1 MVNILMI
8 EDDTE
13 LAELLKEYL
22 AAFNMKITNFESP
35 LKGLQ
40 ALQESK
46 YDLLILDLSLPEID
60 GIDVCKQIAKKAID
74 IPIIISSARSD
85 YSDKVV
91 ALEIAADDYLAK
103 PYNPRELVARIQ
115 ALLRRIKK
123 HKEPKTTKSDFSTDE
138 NEMTITHK
146 NKKLQLTSA
155 EYEVLALFLKNKNR
169 VLTRDFILENTKTM
183 DYESIDRS
191 VDVIVSRIRKKIG
204 DDPKEPRYI
213 QSIRG
218 IGYKFVEWIK
228 TP

>member
-22 AAFNMKITNFESP
+22 AKFNMIVTNYESP
-35 LKGLQ
+35 IKGLQ
-40 ALQESK
+40 AIEK
-46 YDLLILDLSLPEID
+46 TKFDLLILDLSLPELD
-60 GIDVCKQIAKKAID
+60 GIEVCKKIANNSID

-85 YSDKVV
+85 YSDKVL
-91 ALEIAADDYLAK
+91 ALELAADDYLAK

-115 ALLRRIKK
+115 ALLRRVKK
-123 HKEPKTTKSDFSTDE
+123 PKNLENKKSDFQIDE
-138 NEMTITHK
+138 NEMTIIYK
-146 NKKLQLTSA
+146 NNKLSLTSA

-191 VDVIVSRIRKKIG
+191 VDVIVSRIRKKIN

-213 QSIRG
+213 KSIRG
-218 IGYKFVEWIK
+218 LGYKFVE
-228 TP
+228 

>member
-22 AAFNMKITNFESP
+22 AKFNMIVTNYESP
-35 LKGLQ
+35 IKGLQ
-40 ALQESK
+40 AIEK
-46 YDLLILDLSLPEID
+46 TKFDLLILDLSLPELD
-60 GIDVCKQIAKKAID
+60 GIEVCKKIANNSID

-85 YSDKVV
+85 YSDKVL
-91 ALEIAADDYLAK
+91 ALELVADDYLAK

-115 ALLRRIKK
+115 ALLRRVKK
-123 HKEPKTTKSDFSTDE
+123 PKNLENKKSDFQIDE
-138 NEMTITHK
+138 NEMTIIYK
-146 NKKLQLTSA
+146 NNKLSLTSA

-191 VDVIVSRIRKKIG
+191 VDVIVSRIRKKIN

-213 QSIRG
+213 KSIRG
-218 IGYKFVEWIK
+218 LGYKFVE
-228 TP
+228 

>member
-22 AAFNMKITNFESP
+22 AQFNMKITNYESP
-35 LKGLQ
+35 IKGLQ
-40 ALQESK
+40 ALEKSK
-46 YDLLILDLSLPEID
+46 FDLLILDLSLPELD
-60 GIDVCKQIAKKAID
+60 GIDVCKKIINNNLD
-74 IPIIISSARSD
+74 IPIIISSARND
-85 YSDKVV
+85 YSDKVL
-91 ALEIAADDYLAK
+91 ALELAADDYLAK

-115 ALLRRIKK
+115 ALLRRVKK
-123 HKEPKTTKSDFSTDE
+123 PKNSKHEKSEFQINE
-138 NEMTITHK
+138 NEMTIIYK
-146 NKKLQLTSA
+146 NNKLNLTSA

-191 VDVIVSRIRKKIG
+191 VDVIVSRIRKKIN

-213 QSIRG
+213 KSIRG
-218 IGYKFVEWIK
+218 LGYKFVE
-228 TP
+228 

>member
-1 MVNILMI
+1 MINILMI

-22 AAFNMKITNFESP
+22 AKFNMKITNFESP
-35 LKGLQ
+35 TKGLQ
-40 ALQESK
+40 ALEK
-46 YDLLILDLSLPEID
+46 THYDLLILDLSLPELD
-60 GIDVCKQIAKKAID
+60 GIDVCKKIAKNAID

-85 YSDKVV
+85 YSDKVL

-115 ALLRRIKK
+115 ALLRRVKK
-123 HKEPKTTKSDFSTDE
+123 QKNQKNAKSDFYIDE
-138 NEMTITHK
+138 NEMTIMHK
-146 NKKLQLTSA
+146 GSKLNLTSA

-191 VDVIVSRIRKKIG
+191 VDVIVGRIRKKIG

-213 QSIRG
+213 KSIRG
-218 IGYKFVEWIK
+218 LGYKFAE
-228 TP
+228 